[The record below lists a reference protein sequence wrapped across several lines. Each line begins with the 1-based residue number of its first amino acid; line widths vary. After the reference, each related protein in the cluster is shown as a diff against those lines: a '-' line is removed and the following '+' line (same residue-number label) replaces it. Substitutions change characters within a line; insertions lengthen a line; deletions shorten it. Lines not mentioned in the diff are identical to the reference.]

1 MAKKD
6 KAAAGGETQVESAA
20 PETPVDAAPKE
31 RKSIV
36 PSGWKSK
43 GDALKK
49 FIDEQSSGK
58 EGFEYP
64 AFFALM
70 RKNEVPEEK
79 VAHYEAQVNENRNGA
94 KGRAVMTLRN
104 ILVPIIRK
112 RGHAIAL
119 DDATVPM
126 DLPKPAPS
134 GAAKARADAK
144 AAENQAT
151 A

>member
-6 KAAAGGETQVESAA
+6 KGAAA
-20 PETPVDAAPKE
+20 PETATEEVQATATTETAKE

-36 PSGWKSK
+36 PAGWKSK

-49 FIDEQSSGK
+49 FIDEQASGK

-79 VAHYEAQVNENRNGA
+79 VAHYEKQVTDKLPGA
-94 KGRAVMTLRN
+94 NGRAVMTLRN

-112 RGHAIAL
+112 RGHVIAL
-119 DDATVPM
+119 DGSTTAM

-134 GAAKARADAK
+134 GAAKKQAEK
-144 AAENQAT
+144 SAENQA
-151 A
+151 AA

>member
-1 MAKKD
+1 MAKNK
-6 KAAAGGETQVESAA
+6 KTEEVENTVAETVA
-20 PETPVDAAPKE
+20 DAPKE

-43 GDALKK
+43 GDALKT
-49 FIDEQSSGK
+49 FIDAQSSGK
-58 EGFEYP
+58 DGFEYP

-94 KGRAVMTLRN
+94 RGRAVMTLRN

-112 RGHAIAL
+112 RGHAIGL
-119 DDATVPM
+119 DGSETPM

-134 GAAKARADAK
+134 GAAKAAKEK
-144 AAENQAT
+144 AAA
-151 A
+151 